1 MLRQRA
7 SSPLPA
13 YSMLGKKVQGGNMT
27 GTVRNTV
34 LLAIVITMAISR
46 PANTEPKEDDRSYLP
61 PGMRTGQPQ
70 TKEAERQPAAASTD
84 QPSADQK
91 ERPKRQHRR
100 QRRDDFGRGLF
111 DLFD

>member
-7 SSPLPA
+7 SSPPPA

-61 PGMRTGQPQ
+61 PGMRTEQPQ
-70 TKEAERQPAAASTD
+70 TKEAERQAAASTD

-100 QRRDDFGRGLF
+100 QRRDDF
-111 DLFD
+111 

>member
-1 MLRQRA
+1 
-7 SSPLPA
+7 
-13 YSMLGKKVQGGNMT
+13 MT
-27 GTVRNTV
+27 GTVRNRV

-70 TKEAERQPAAASTD
+70 TKQAEQQPAGASND
-84 QPSADQK
+84 QLSADPK
-91 ERPKRQHRR
+91 ERPKPQHRR
-100 QRRDDFGRGLF
+100 QRRDDFGRGFF